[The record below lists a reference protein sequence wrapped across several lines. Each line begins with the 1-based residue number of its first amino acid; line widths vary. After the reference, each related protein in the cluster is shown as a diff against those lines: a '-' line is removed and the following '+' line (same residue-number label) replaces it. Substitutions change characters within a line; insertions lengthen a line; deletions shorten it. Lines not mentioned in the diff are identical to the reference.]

1 MLTSLHMFAEIHAL
15 CLTVYAGF
23 SKPPGKSL
31 KISSL
36 VGARRNS
43 CTVQVTVFF
52 LSGCRCGVNLGFFN
66 DLGCAAVPV
75 QRRSETGNFS
85 LSVVRLSETAPSA
98 LGGSCYT
105 FTCPWTMYWSYLVV
119 IAPTCN

>member
-1 MLTSLHMFAEIHAL
+1 MFAEIHEL

-36 VGARRNS
+36 VGARGNS
-43 CTVQVTVFF
+43 CTVQVAVFF
-52 LSGCRCGVNLGFFN
+52 PSGCLCGLNLGSFN
-66 DLGCAAVPV
+66 DPGCAAVPI

-85 LSVVRLSETAPSA
+85 FSIVRLSETAPFA
-98 LGGSCYT
+98 LGGLCYT
-105 FTCPWTMYWSYLVV
+105 FTCPWTMYCSDLLL
-119 IAPTCN
+119 IAPKCN